1 MRKFMCRVGIV
12 ASLILSL
19 VACGG
24 EGDGDGS
31 SGSGGDS
38 LGSTSISPSSY
49 ISVSEQSAA
58 LTPNESI
65 SQHLMNLSEIM
76 GSGNNAAD
84 SDRYYTSDNGRI
96 IVIGPAHLPEDDFK
110 WAATLGNIALT
121 RALSAMNLDHNEYL
135 KLKSGLSVD
144 AASEIDFMIRDMG
157 DFTSSNYTTDYAP
170 ILNRILDG
178 SNVTYAYGSVA
189 VPTWSGL
196 QAHYSAFE
204 QAEYQRELAVALAIL
219 PSAKEVELYDDLVAA
234 YSGNGENRNVPAPY
248 GIEPLVVRLDDTRS
262 NSEWG
267 AGTRYGF
274 EVAPKSV
281 IQCSD
286 DVQIA
291 THEVIHHLQITIT
304 NPTDGGTG
312 LERWFSEGQAVKLS
326 GMEVGRSQ
334 HQYPTLDV
342 ETFSDVPSVYPGFP
356 EYEYEHYG
364 QAYNWFVSKFGASA
378 QYDILYD
385 IRDDVDSVI
394 EDDFSKRE
402 AFINSF
408 NVYALPRD
416 IDYYRADYPNQPK

>member
-1 MRKFMCRVGIV
+1 MRKLIYRAGLVV
-12 ASLILSL
+12 SLILSL
-19 VACGG
+19 AGC
-24 EGDGDGS
+24 GDGDGG
-31 SGSGGDS
+31 GSGTGS
-38 LGSTSISPSSY
+38 LGTTSISPSSY
-49 ISVSEQSAA
+49 IAVSEHSAA

-65 SQHLMNLSEIM
+65 SQHLMNFSEIM

-84 SDRYYTSDNGRI
+84 SDRYYASDNGRI

-110 WAATLGNIALT
+110 WAATLGNLALT
-121 RALSAMNLDHNEYL
+121 NALAAMSIDYDEYL

-157 DFTSSNYTTDYAP
+157 DFTSSDYTTDYAP
-170 ILNRILDG
+170 ILNRILDD
-178 SNVTYAYGSVA
+178 SNVTYAYGSVS

-234 YSGNGENRNVPAPY
+234 YSGNGEDRSFPAPY
-248 GIEPLVVRLDDTRS
+248 GIAPLVVRLDDTRS

-274 EVAPKSV
+274 EVAAKSTT
-281 IQCSD
+281 QRSD

-304 NPTDGGTG
+304 NPTTG
-312 LERWFSEGQAVKLS
+312 DIALERWYSEGQAVKLS
-326 GMEVGRSQ
+326 GMSVGSSQ
-334 HQYPTLDV
+334 HSTPTLNV
-342 ETFSDVPSVYPGFP
+342 ETFSDVPSYYPGFP
-356 EYEYEHYG
+356 EHEYEHYG
-364 QAYNWFVSKFGASA
+364 QAYNWFVTKFGASA
-378 QYDILYD
+378 QYNILYD
-385 IRDDVDSVI
+385 IRDDMNSMI

-408 NVYALPRD
+408 NVYASPRD

>member
-1 MRKFMCRVGIV
+1 MRKLIYRVGLV
-12 ASLILSL
+12 VSLILSL
-19 VACGG
+19 AGC
-24 EGDGDGS
+24 GDGDGG
-31 SGSGGDS
+31 GSGTGS
-38 LGSTSISPSSY
+38 LGTTSISPSSY
-49 ISVSEQSAA
+49 IAVSEHSAA

-65 SQHLMNLSEIM
+65 SQHLMNFSEIM

-84 SDRYYTSDNGRI
+84 SDQYYASDNGRI

-157 DFTSSNYTTDYAP
+157 DFTSSDYTTDYAP

-178 SNVTYAYGSVA
+178 SNVTYAHGTVA

-204 QAEYQRELAVALAIL
+204 QEAYQRELAVALAIL
-219 PSAKEVELYDDLVAA
+219 PSADEVELYDDLVVA
-234 YSGNGENRNVPAPY
+234 YSGNGEDRSIPAAY
-248 GIEPLVVRLDDTRS
+248 GITPMVVRLDDTRS

-274 EVAPKSV
+274 EVAAKSAT
-281 IQCSD
+281 QRSD
-286 DVQIA
+286 DIKIA
-291 THEVIHHLQITIT
+291 THEVIHHLQVVIT
-304 NPTDGGTG
+304 NPTTG
-312 LERWFSEGQAVKLS
+312 DIALERWFSEGQAVKLS
-326 GMEVGRSQ
+326 GMSVGNSQ
-334 HQYPTLDV
+334 HSTPTLNV
-342 ETFSDVPSVYPGFP
+342 ETFSDVPSYYPGFP
-356 EYEYEHYG
+356 EYEYQHYG

-385 IRDDVDSVI
+385 IRDDMNSMI

-408 NVYALPRD
+408 NVYALPYD
-416 IDYYRADYPNQPK
+416 IDHYRADYPNQHK